1 MQYYGIYYCK
11 KSIYKCVHAIPA
23 VLFKGQVYIV
33 SWESRNEV
41 DVTISIVDSM
51 KLGLREVNPS
61 VHDCSAFYV
70 GES

>member
-33 SWESRNEV
+33 SWESRSEV
-41 DVTISIVDSM
+41 DVTNFHFRLYETGAQRS
-51 KLGLREVNPS
+51 
-61 VHDCSAFYV
+61 
-70 GES
+70 